1 MNRYQRELKAITTN
15 KFIAVDHT
23 MEAVKTYDKKQ
34 LKGAK
39 TIFDIATETGET
51 ALAVL
56 APNARVK
63 RVAHTVKEMARRPN
77 FNPVAMHT
85 NVWPHREAFWKLILG
100 EQLQDRL
107 RLFHFMQRTVRTM
120 RQGCWKQ

>member
-1 MNRYQRELKAITTN
+1 MFGPNTN

-39 TIFDIATETGET
+39 AIFDVATETGEI

-56 APNARVK
+56 APNTQVK
-63 RVAHTVKEMARRPN
+63 RVAHAMEQMARRPN
-77 FNPVAMHT
+77 FNPVAMYS
-85 NVWPHREAFWKLILG
+85 NVWPHKEAFWKLILG
-100 EQLQDRL
+100 EQLQDIHATNSPHHETGIR
-107 RLFHFMQRTVRTM
+107 
-120 RQGCWKQ
+120 